1 MSSVL
6 ADRIAQPDLAGL
18 PEWEVAELL
27 NAPDDSLP
35 KVPVVFSCRAIAEPA
50 VLSGELAMLRIVA
63 KLGHIPADVSPT
75 EEALPIP
82 TQGLIAIG
90 TMLDAVDRDLV
101 VDPSA
106 PGAAAQVSAMLNALE
121 GMGLLSPA
129 TKTAVLA
136 GTVRL
141 QSWAEANGIEVTPR
155 SVGLLRGGTP

>member
-18 PEWEVAELL
+18 PEWEVAEIL

-35 KVPVVFSCRAIAEPA
+35 KVPVVFSCRSIAEPA

-63 KLGHIPADVSPT
+63 KLGHIPADVT
-75 EEALPIP
+75 LDEQNFIVP
-82 TQGLIAIG
+82 TQGLVAIG
-90 TMLDAVDRDLV
+90 TMLDAVDRDLR

-106 PGAAAQVSAMLNALE
+106 PGAAAQVSVMLDALG

-155 SVGLLRGGTP
+155 SVGLARGGI

>member
-18 PEWEVAELL
+18 PEWKVAEIL
-27 NAPDDSLP
+27 NAPDESLP

-63 KLGHIPADVSPT
+63 KLGHIPADVT
-75 EEALPIP
+75 LDEQNFIVP
-82 TQGLIAIG
+82 TQGLVAIG
-90 TMLDAVDRDLV
+90 TMLDAVDRDLR

-106 PGAAAQVSAMLNALE
+106 PGAAAQVSAMLDALE
-121 GMGLLSPA
+121 GMGLLSQA

-136 GTVRL
+136 GTARL
-141 QSWAEANGIEVTPR
+141 QSWAEANGVTVTAR
-155 SVGLLRGGTP
+155 TVGLARGGI

>member
-6 ADRIAQPDLAGL
+6 AARLAQPDLAGL
-18 PEWEVAELL
+18 PEWQVAEIL
-27 NAPDDSLP
+27 NAPDESLP

-63 KLGHIPADVSPT
+63 RLGHIPADVSPT
-75 EEALPIP
+75 EQALPIS

-90 TMLDAVDRDLV
+90 TMLDAVDRDLR

-106 PGAAAQVSAMLNALE
+106 PGAAAQMTAMLNALE
-121 GMGLLSPA
+121 TMGLLSPA

-141 QSWAEANGIEVTPR
+141 QSWAEANGIEMTPR
-155 SVGLLRGGTP
+155 NVGLARGGI

>member
-18 PEWEVAELL
+18 PEWEVAEIL
-27 NAPDDSLP
+27 NAPDDSLS
-35 KVPVVFSCRAIAEPA
+35 KAPVVFSCRAIAEPA

-75 EEALPIP
+75 EQNFIVP
-82 TQGLIAIG
+82 THGLVAIG
-90 TMLDAVDRDLV
+90 TMLDAVDRDLR

-106 PGAAAQVSAMLNALE
+106 PGAAAQVAAMLSVLE
-121 GMGLLSPA
+121 GMGLLSQA

-155 SVGLLRGGTP
+155 SVGLARGGI

>member
-1 MSSVL
+1 MSDLL
-6 ADRIAQPDLAGL
+6 AIRIAQPDLVGL
-18 PEWEVAELL
+18 PEWQVSDIL

-63 KLGHIPADVSPT
+63 KLGHIPADVT
-75 EEALPIP
+75 LDEQNFIVP
-82 TQGLIAIG
+82 TQGLVAIG

-106 PGAAAQVSAMLNALE
+106 PGAAAQVAAMLSALE

-136 GTVRL
+136 STVRL

-155 SVGLLRGGTP
+155 AVSLARGGK